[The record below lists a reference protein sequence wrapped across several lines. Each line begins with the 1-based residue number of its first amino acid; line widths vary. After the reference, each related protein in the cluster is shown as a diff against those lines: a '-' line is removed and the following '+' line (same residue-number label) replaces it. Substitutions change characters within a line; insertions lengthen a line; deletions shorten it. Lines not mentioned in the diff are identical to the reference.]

1 MADNPPFDK
10 DAAHRFFAADCFD
23 RCWDFIHKAERTLED
38 DEAMLH
44 LSLASLWH
52 WTQRND
58 CTDQNMAVGYWQVS
72 RVYALLRQVENAR
85 RYARRCLEY
94 AQKEGIPPFYL
105 GVAYEALA
113 RAESI
118 AGERARMK
126 AYLAQAYQAA
136 ERITDMEEH
145 KMLLDDL
152 ETIQ

>member
-1 MADNPPFDK
+1 MADNHTFDK
-10 DAAHRFFAADCFD
+10 DAAHRYFSADCFN
-23 RCWDFIHKAERTLED
+23 RCWDFINKAERTPED

-52 WTQRND
+52 WTQRAD

-72 RVYALLRQVENAR
+72 RVYALLRQAENAR
-85 RYARRCLEY
+85 RYAQRCLEY

-152 ETIQ
+152 ETIH